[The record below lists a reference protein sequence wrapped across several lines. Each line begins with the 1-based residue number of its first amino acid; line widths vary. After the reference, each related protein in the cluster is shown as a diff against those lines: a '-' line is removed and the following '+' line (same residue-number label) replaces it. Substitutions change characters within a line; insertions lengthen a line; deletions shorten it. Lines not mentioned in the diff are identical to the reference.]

1 MTSRARLGFGVAN
14 VLAAG
19 LVAWGVFRGLPARFW
34 PVDLGAAT
42 VSVLLVV
49 SGAALLGNARRAAP
63 LARIASGVALA
74 LGLATF
80 AALVLTA
87 SWLWGV
93 YGPVGKGGAALFLLV
108 AALVLPYLVA
118 LPIAELLWLGRRAA
132 RGSSQ

>member
-1 MTSRARLGFGVAN
+1 MGFGAAN

-19 LVAWGVFRGLPARFW
+19 LVALGVFRGLPARFW

-49 SGAALLGNARRAAP
+49 SGAALLGNARRAP
-63 LARIASGVALA
+63 LLARIASGVALA
-74 LGLATF
+74 LGLLAF

-118 LPIAELLWLGRRAA
+118 LPIAELLWLGRRPA
-132 RGSSQ
+132 RDTSP